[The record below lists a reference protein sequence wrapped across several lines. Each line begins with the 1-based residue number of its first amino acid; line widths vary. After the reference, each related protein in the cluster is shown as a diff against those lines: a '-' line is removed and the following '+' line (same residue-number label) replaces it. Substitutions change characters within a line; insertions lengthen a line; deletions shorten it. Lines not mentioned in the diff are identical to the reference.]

1 MFIYPGGYIGIDG
14 PVSTMRLFNIAD
26 GMEDYDYFTLAEA
39 KLGRAWVDERI
50 AKVTSSLTEYTS
62 DHAAFEQ
69 VRREI
74 GEALSEK

>member
-1 MFIYPGGYIGIDG
+1 
-14 PVSTMRLFNIAD
+14 
-26 GMEDYDYFTLAEA
+26 MEDYDYFTLAEA

>member
-1 MFIYPGGYIGIDG
+1 
-14 PVSTMRLFNIAD
+14 
-26 GMEDYDYFTLAEA
+26 MEDYDYFTLAEA
-39 KLGRAWVDERI
+39 KFGRAWVDERI

-62 DHAAFEQ
+62 DHTAFEQ